1 MDNEVLLIA
10 LSPSPR
16 VSPVNTAPTGGV
28 CVHTVFN
35 ILLYFLLIFFQGV
48 CACVCVHMWVCLNKI
63 GIVGHIEI
71 FTFINVLSWI
81 ILDVL

>member
-10 LSPSPR
+10 LSPPPR

-48 CACVCVHMWVCLNKI
+48 CACVCAH
-63 GIVGHIEI
+63 VGVFKQNWNHGTHRD
-71 FTFINVLSWI
+71 FYFY
-81 ILDVL
+81 